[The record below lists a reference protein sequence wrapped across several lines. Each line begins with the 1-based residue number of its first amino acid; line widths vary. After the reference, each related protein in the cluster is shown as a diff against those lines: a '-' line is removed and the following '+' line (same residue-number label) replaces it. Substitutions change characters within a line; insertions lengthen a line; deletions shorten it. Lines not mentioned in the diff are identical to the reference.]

1 MGTEVWEPGMCRLH
15 ADAGAARGSGRKL
28 SCDAFIHQFIYFV
41 FFSSLGQ
48 RLHSLH
54 KHIQYKAPPLT
65 LPTQLVPKSK
75 QL

>member
-41 FFSSLGQ
+41 FFLSGSKVTQFTQAYTVQGP
-48 RLHSLH
+48 
-54 KHIQYKAPPLT
+54 APNP
-65 LPTQLVPKSK
+65 PHPASP
-75 QL
+75 